1 MRVRKRAIYVKDVC
15 RIYRRFFQG
24 CHAQLISSA
33 IKSRHGKKR
42 YDKNLSGKK
51 KNTIFVKR
59 RLRKKI
65 HFFLNFEGQAR
76 LLRSFVS
83 NRERYSDMFENA
95 NLTFKTGIKPKV
107 VQLRRIF
114 LTLSLLFLFPLF
126 PFYSVKSVL
135 RPNYVSNG
143 WLLSNLKVVTFL
155 QIFVCFSLNVN
166 FRFFLLFKRLRYT
179 THYRMSAVIFIV
191 RR

>member
-1 MRVRKRAIYVKDVC
+1 MEKEKYDFCEAPFEKENSFLSEFRRPGAFIAFLCLKQRALFRYVWERK
-15 RIYRRFFQG
+15 F
-24 CHAQLISSA
+24 
-33 IKSRHGKKR
+33 
-42 YDKNLSGKK
+42 NLQ
-51 KNTIFVKR
+51 NW
-59 RLRKKI
+59 
-65 HFFLNFEGQAR
+65 N
-76 LLRSFVS
+76 
-83 NRERYSDMFENA
+83 
-95 NLTFKTGIKPKV
+95 KTKV

-155 QIFVCFSLNVN
+155 QIFACFSLNVN

-191 RR
+191 KRWERWWYWSSVQVGL